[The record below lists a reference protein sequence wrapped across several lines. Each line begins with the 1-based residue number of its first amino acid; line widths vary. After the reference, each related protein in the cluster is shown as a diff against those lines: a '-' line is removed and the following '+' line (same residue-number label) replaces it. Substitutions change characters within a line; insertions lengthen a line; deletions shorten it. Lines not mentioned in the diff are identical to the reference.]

1 MATVSKTIPGTQTQI
16 QLPAL
21 PATDFW
27 SETQWAVLMS
37 LVEAVLPSISLPAT
51 LSDATS
57 QVRVSEADYAAAL
70 QLVRDTMKN
79 PPSEEKFLE
88 YLAHNPAREPRFVE
102 NLKRTLASLPS
113 GAQRQLGGAMGTLAT
128 RTGTLFLTGYWTPVH
143 LQPLEV
149 REKILQ
155 AWQTSRMPTIRVL
168 SKTLCLLA
176 QKSAVQTS
184 PLFRELTGYTDV
196 PESQKHGEGFDFNFV
211 QFEASDA
218 PALVETDIV
227 IVGSGCGGAVAAKVL
242 AEQGHRV
249 LIVDKSYHYPPSLL
263 PMTQDAGCQFLY
275 ENGGVVTS
283 DDGSLNLLAGSCWG
297 GGGTINWS
305 VSLQTQGF
313 VRQEW
318 SEQRGLPFFT
328 SPQFQDCL
336 DKVCD
341 FMGVSTD
348 GVRHNHRN
356 KVLLDGARKLGWQ
369 AATAPQNSGG
379 AEHYCGQCH
388 LGCGSTEKQGTTVS
402 WLPAAAASGAKFIEG
417 FEVDKVTFDESTG
430 SKRATGV
437 VGKWVSRG
445 ADGSTS
451 APLDQRTTREVIV
464 KANKVIVAAGSVSSP
479 LVLLRSGL
487 TVSRDVVRVAS
498 AHLTC
503 KQNRHI
509 GRNLYVHPCNF
520 VVGYWKDDCRPW
532 EGGIITSYCSSFED
546 LDKAGHGVKLEPTCM
561 IPYTILASMPWH
573 SGLQAKLSEL
583 RYRHLGGYISLT
595 RDRDTGRVYP
605 DPVSGRA
612 RIDYVASEFDRANTL
627 EGVIALCKICHI
639 EGAIEIHAGI
649 PGVEPFVRE
658 DQAEALEKIASAT
671 SSSAGSEHGG
681 GAILKGANDP
691 RFVAWLDKVRRVGN
705 APPVGI
711 FTSAHQMGTCRMAP
725 NEDEGVVGP
734 KGHVWGTEG
743 LFVADASV
751 FPSASGVNPMVTN
764 MAIADWIAMNVD
776 KEVKAG
782 SA

>member
-1 MATVSKTIPGTQTQI
+1 MATLSKTIPGTDVQL
-16 QLPAL
+16 QLPVL
-21 PATDFW
+21 PVNNLW
-27 SETQWAVLMS
+27 NETQWAVLMS
-37 LVEAVLPSISLPAT
+37 LLEAVLPSISLPAT
-51 LSDATS
+51 LSDPTN
-57 QVRVSEADYAAAL
+57 QICVSGADYAAAL
-70 QLVRDTMKN
+70 QLVRNTMKN

-88 YLAHNPAREPRFVE
+88 YLAHSPAKEPKFVDSI
-102 NLKRTLASLPS
+102 KRTMASLPAGS
-113 GAQRQLGGAMGTLAT
+113 QRQLAGAMSTLAT
-128 RTGTLFLTGYWTPVH
+128 RTGTLFMTGYWTPVH

-155 AWQTSRMPTIRVL
+155 AWQTSRMPTIRL
-168 SKTLCLLA
+168 LTKTICLLA

-184 PLFRELTGYTDV
+184 PLFSELTGYTDM
-196 PESQKHGEGFDFNFV
+196 PESQKHGEGFDFNFM

-218 PALVETDIV
+218 PAVLETDIV

-242 AEQGHRV
+242 AEQGHKV
-249 LIVDKSYHYPPSLL
+249 LIVDKSYHYPPSQL
-263 PMTQDAGCQFLY
+263 PMAQDTGCQFLY

-283 DDGSLNLLAGSCWG
+283 DDGSLNILAGSCWG
-297 GGGTINWS
+297 GGGTVNWS

-318 SEQRGLPFFT
+318 SEQRGLSFFT
-328 SPQFQDCL
+328 SPQFQNCL
-336 DKVCD
+336 DRVCD
-341 FMGVSTD
+341 FMGVTTD

-356 KVLLDGARKLGWQ
+356 KVLLDGARKLGWH
-369 AATAPQNSGG
+369 AVTAPQNTGG
-379 AEHYCGQCH
+379 ADHYCGQCH
-388 LGCGSTEKQGTTVS
+388 LGCGSTGKQGTTVS

-417 FEVDKVTFDESTG
+417 FEVEKVNFDESSG

-451 APLDQRTTREVIV
+451 APLDQRITREVII
-464 KANKVIVAAGSVSSP
+464 KAKKVIVAAGSVSSP

-487 TVSRDVVRVAS
+487 T
-498 AHLTC
+498 
-503 KQNRHI
+503 NRHI
-509 GRNLYVHPCNF
+509 GHNLHVHPCNM
-520 VVGYWKDDCRPW
+520 VGGFWKEDCKPW
-532 EGGIITSYCSSFED
+532 EGRYPISSGIITSYCSSFED

-561 IPYTILASMPWH
+561 IPYAVLSTMPWY

-583 RYRHLGGYISLT
+583 RFRHLGSFISLT

-605 DPVSGRA
+605 DPVTGRP
-612 RIDYVASEFDRANTL
+612 RIDYVISDFDRANTL
-627 EGVIALCKICHI
+627 EGVIALCKICHV

-649 PGVEPFVRE
+649 PGLEPFIRE
-658 DQAEALEKIASAT
+658 EDSAGLLEKIASAT
-671 SSSAGSEHGG
+671 SSSPGSEHGDDT
-681 GAILKGANDP
+681 IHQGANDP
-691 RFVAWLDKVRRVGN
+691 RFVAWLDKVRKVGN

-711 FTSAHQMGTCRMAP
+711 FTSAHQMGTCRMAL

-776 KEVKAG
+776 KEVKAESG
-782 SA
+782 

>member
-1 MATVSKTIPGTQTQI
+1 MATLPKAIPGTDVQL

-21 PATDFW
+21 PTTSFW

-37 LVEAVLPSISLPAT
+37 LLEAVLPSISLPAT
-51 LSDATS
+51 LSDATN
-57 QVRVSEADYAAAL
+57 QVRVSEADYTAAL
-70 QLVRDTMKN
+70 QLVRNTMKN

-88 YLAHNPAREPRFVE
+88 YLAHNPAKEPRFVE
-102 NLKRTLASLPS
+102 NITRTLASLPAA
-113 GAQRQLGGAMGTLAT
+113 AQRQLGGAMGALAT
-128 RTGTLFLTGYWTPVH
+128 RTGTLFMTGYWTPVH

-155 AWQTSRMPTIRVL
+155 AWQTSRLPTIRVL
-168 SKTLCLLA
+168 TKTICLLA

-184 PLFRELTGYTDV
+184 PLFRELTDYTDV
-196 PESQKHGEGFDFNFV
+196 AESQKHGEGFDFNFM

-218 PALVETDIV
+218 PAVVETDVV
-227 IVGSGCGGAVAAKVL
+227 IIGSGCGGAVAAKVL
-242 AEQGHRV
+242 AEKGHKV
-249 LIVDKSYHYPPSLL
+249 LIVDKSYHYPPSQL
-263 PMTQDAGCQFLY
+263 PMTQDTGCQFLY
-275 ENGGVVTS
+275 ENGGVITS
-283 DDGSLNLLAGSCWG
+283 DDSSLNLVAGSCWG
-297 GGGTINWS
+297 GGGTVNWS

-318 SEQRGLPFFT
+318 SEERGLSFFT
-328 SPQFQDCL
+328 SPQFQNCL
-336 DKVCD
+336 DRVCD

-356 KVLLDGARKLGWQ
+356 KVLLDGARKLGWH
-369 AATAPQNSGG
+369 AVTAPQNTGG

-388 LGCGSTEKQGTTVS
+388 LGCGSTEKQGPTVS

-417 FEVDKVTFDESTG
+417 LEVEKVTFDESGG

-451 APLDQRTTREVIV
+451 APLDQRITREVIV
-464 KANKVIVAAGSVSSP
+464 KSKKVIVAAGSVSSP

-487 TVSRDVVRVAS
+487 T
-498 AHLTC
+498 
-503 KQNRHI
+503 NRHI

-520 VVGYWKDDCRPW
+520 VGAYWKEDCKPW

-561 IPYTILASMPWH
+561 IPYAFLASMPWH

-583 RYRHLGGYISLT
+583 RYRHLGGFISLT

-605 DPVSGRA
+605 DPVSGRP
-612 RIDYVASEFDRANTL
+612 RIDYVISDFDRAHTL
-627 EGVIALCKICHI
+627 EGVIALCKICHV

-649 PGVEPFVRE
+649 PGLEPFVRD
-658 DQAEALEKIASAT
+658 DQAEPLEKTASDI
-671 SSSAGSEHGG
+671 SGSPGSEHGNEG
-681 GAILKGANDP
+681 ILEGANDP
-691 RFVAWLDKVRRVGN
+691 RFVAWLDKVRKIGN

-711 FTSAHQMGTCRMAP
+711 FSSAHQMGTCRMAP

-776 KEVKAG
+776 KEVEVE

>member
-1 MATVSKTIPGTQTQI
+1 MATLPKAIPGTDVQL

-21 PATDFW
+21 PTTSFW

-37 LVEAVLPSISLPAT
+37 LLEAVLPSISLPAT
-51 LSDATS
+51 LSDATN
-57 QVRVSEADYAAAL
+57 QVRVSEADYTAAL
-70 QLVRDTMKN
+70 QLVRNTMKN

-88 YLAHNPAREPRFVE
+88 YLAHNPAKEPRFVE
-102 NLKRTLASLPS
+102 NITRTLTSLPAA
-113 GAQRQLGGAMGTLAT
+113 AQRQLGGAMGALAT
-128 RTGTLFLTGYWTPVH
+128 RTGTLFMTGYWTPVH

-155 AWQTSRMPTIRVL
+155 AWQTSRLPTIRVL
-168 SKTLCLLA
+168 TKTICLLA

-184 PLFRELTGYTDV
+184 PLFRELTDYTDV
-196 PESQKHGEGFDFNFV
+196 AESQKHGEGFDFNFM

-218 PALVETDIV
+218 PAVVETDVV
-227 IVGSGCGGAVAAKVL
+227 IIGSGCGGAVAAKVL
-242 AEQGHRV
+242 AEKGHKV
-249 LIVDKSYHYPPSLL
+249 LIVDKSYHYPPSQL
-263 PMTQDAGCQFLY
+263 PMTQDTGCQFLY
-275 ENGGVVTS
+275 ENGGVITS
-283 DDGSLNLLAGSCWG
+283 DDSSLNLVAGSCWG
-297 GGGTINWS
+297 GGGTVNWS

-318 SEQRGLPFFT
+318 SEERGLSFFT
-328 SPQFQDCL
+328 SPQFQNCL
-336 DKVCD
+336 DRVCD

-356 KVLLDGARKLGWQ
+356 KVLLDGARKLGWH
-369 AATAPQNSGG
+369 AVTAPQNTGG

-388 LGCGSTEKQGTTVS
+388 LGCGSTEKQGPTVS

-417 FEVDKVTFDESTG
+417 LEVEKVTFDESGG

-451 APLDQRTTREVIV
+451 APLDQRITREVIV
-464 KANKVIVAAGSVSSP
+464 KSKKVIVAAGSVSSP

-487 TVSRDVVRVAS
+487 T
-498 AHLTC
+498 
-503 KQNRHI
+503 NRHI

-520 VVGYWKDDCRPW
+520 VGAYWKEDCKPW

-561 IPYTILASMPWH
+561 IPYAFLASMPWH

-583 RYRHLGGYISLT
+583 RYRHLGGFISLT

-605 DPVSGRA
+605 DPVSGRP
-612 RIDYVASEFDRANTL
+612 RIDYVISDFDRAHTL
-627 EGVIALCKICHI
+627 EGVIALCKICHV

-649 PGVEPFVRE
+649 PGLEPFVRD
-658 DQAEALEKIASAT
+658 DQAEPLEKTASDISG
-671 SSSAGSEHGG
+671 SSGSEHGNEG
-681 GAILKGANDP
+681 ILEGANDP
-691 RFVAWLDKVRRVGN
+691 RFVAWLDKVRKIGN

-711 FTSAHQMGTCRMAP
+711 FSSAHQMGTCRMAP

-776 KEVKAG
+776 KEVEVG